1 MTTVWGKI
9 ALPDDVPTEAGAI
22 LVVVEDVSRADSP
35 SVIVGQTRLGR
46 MPLAPGATIPF
57 SVEVPPEVA
66 IDPRA
71 AYSLRVHVD
80 VSASGEIEKG
90 DLVSTQSYPVLTR
103 GAGGETVVR
112 VRRV

>member
-1 MTTVWGKI
+1 MTTVRGKI
-9 ALPDDVPTEAGAI
+9 ALPDDVPAEAGEI
-22 LVVVEDVSRADSP
+22 LVVVEDVSRADAP
-35 SVIVGQTRLGR
+35 SAIVGETRLGR
-46 MPLAPGATIPF
+46 TPLAPGATIPF
-57 SVEVPPEVA
+57 SAEVPENA

-80 VSASGEIEKG
+80 VSGSGEIEKG